1 MDEKIIV
8 ETKYFKIEKPL
19 KLECGRELK
28 EIQVAY
34 ETYGKLNEQGDNAIL
49 ILHALTADAHAAH
62 YNSPDDKKPG
72 WWDTMI
78 GDNKAFDTKRFF
90 VICSNVLGG
99 CKGTT
104 GPSSINPDTGR
115 EYALDFP
122 VITVND
128 MIKVQRE
135 LIEHLGVKK
144 LIVVGGSM
152 GGMQALEWSIE
163 YPDMVKSTIIIA
175 CTPRLT
181 AQGIAFNAVGRNA
194 IISDK
199 NFNNGNYYNS
209 EHPERGLSIAR
220 MVGHITYLCEE
231 AMHNKFGRDFKDKP
245 SFDFGVDFQVESYLE
260 HQGRIFVDRFDAN
273 SYLYITKALDYYDP
287 IKEYGS
293 LENALK
299 DTKSKFLIISFSTDW
314 LFTTKQAKQMVN
326 ALVKINKDV
335 SFVELESKC
344 GHDAFLLEFDK
355 QTKIIKSF
363 LRG

>member
-19 KLECGRELK
+19 QLECGRELK

-34 ETYGKLNEQGDNAIL
+34 ETYGKLNKQGDNAIL
-49 ILHALTADAHAAH
+49 ILHPLTADAHAAH
-62 YNSPDDKKPG
+62 YNSPNDKKPG

-104 GPSSINPDTGR
+104 GPSSINPETGM
-115 EYALDFP
+115 EYGLDFP

-163 YPDMVKSTIIIA
+163 YPDIVKSTIIIA

-199 NFNNGNYYNS
+199 NFNNGNYYHG

-273 SYLYITKALDYYDP
+273 SYLYITKAVDYYHP
-287 IKEYGS
+287 ARKYGT
-293 LENALK
+293 LERAVEK
-299 DTKSKFLIISFSTDW
+299 TKSRFLIISFS
-314 LFTTKQAKQMVN
+314 FFEK
-326 ALVKINKDV
+326 
-335 SFVELESKC
+335 
-344 GHDAFLLEFDK
+344 G
-355 QTKIIKSF
+355 
-363 LRG
+363 